1 MCDKIFYYL
10 CYKFNAM
17 NRRRNK
23 NYTVKNGRLINN
35 AEEPSTGLWKSAQ
48 RRKAIKRFE
57 KMSMIA
63 EANQMSKGMNE
74 L

>member
-1 MCDKIFYYL
+1 MK
-10 CYKFNAM
+10 K
-17 NRRRNK
+17 NRNYDQD
-23 NYTVKNGRLINN
+23 YTVKNGRLINN
-35 AEEPSTGLWKSAQ
+35 ADELSTGLWKSAQ